1 MDMRKGGKISG
12 CGGDRDVDRREEGS
26 VDGVTD
32 VKDSV

>member
-1 MDMRKGGKISG
+1 MDMRKGGKIS
-12 CGGDRDVDRREEGS
+12 GDRDVDRREEGS